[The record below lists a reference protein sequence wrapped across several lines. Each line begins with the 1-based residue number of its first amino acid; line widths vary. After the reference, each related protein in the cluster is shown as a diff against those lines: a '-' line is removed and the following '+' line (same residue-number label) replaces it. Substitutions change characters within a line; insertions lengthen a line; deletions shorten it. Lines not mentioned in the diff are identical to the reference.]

1 LPRYRQARDEIER
14 LIRFLDETDNYIELE
29 PDGDE
34 DEDGDSA
41 EFDIPDEASELPP
54 VCRVRG
60 GGITLELAGAKYH
73 SGHVELS
80 CQSGVKESALA
91 SRRGPR
97 NSHRDSTDQS
107 PST

>member
-1 LPRYRQARDEIER
+1 MTRWQVRDEIER
-14 LIRFLDETDNYIELE
+14 LIRFLDETDNSIELE

-34 DEDGDSA
+34 DEDSDSA
-41 EFDIPDEASELPP
+41 EFDIPDEDSELPP
-54 VCRVRG
+54 AECVEAG
-60 GGITLELAGAKYH
+60 LPSNWPGAKYR

-80 CQSGVKESALA
+80 CQSAVKESALA

-107 PST
+107 PPT